1 MPFLTINN
9 KPLYYEISGT
19 GKPLLLIHAML
30 LNSQM
35 WADQVAEFS
44 KVYQVITLDL
54 YGFGKS
60 KLTDEKIVDHVAD
73 IKGLLDALGI
83 EKVYLLG
90 LSMGSM
96 EVMKFA
102 IQYPQRVEKLMV
114 ISTGAAGFD
123 YPDNAE
129 DWWQSFITAVKA
141 NDFAQAKTIFEQ
153 AFVNGSHYPASD
165 ALKARTRA
173 MMDEYDFRHFLD
185 DTLLWKEYSID
196 LEGYQKVTC
205 PVLVMAG
212 DNEPPHYMVVEASQH
227 LVKHLPNAQLAVI
240 PNAGHFIN
248 LQQPEAFNQSLDG
261 FLKG

>member
-1 MPFLTINN
+1 MPFLTIND
-9 KPLYYEISGT
+9 KPLYYEITGT

-44 KVYQVITLDL
+44 KSYQVITLDL

-60 KLTDEKIVDHVAD
+60 KFTDVRIVDHVAD
-73 IKGLLDALGI
+73 IKGLLDALNI
-83 EKVYLLG
+83 KKVNLLG

-102 IQYPQRVEKLMV
+102 IQYSQCVEKLMV
-114 ISTGAAGFD
+114 ISTGAAGFE

-129 DWWQSFITAVKA
+129 DWWTEFITAVKA
-141 NDFAQAKTIFEQ
+141 HDFDRAKVVFAH
-153 AFVNGSHYPASD
+153 AFVDGSHYPASD
-165 ALKARTRA
+165 ALKSRTRA
-173 MMDEYDFRHFLD
+173 MMDEYDFQHFLD
-185 DTLLWKEYSID
+185 DTLLWKEYPID

-212 DNEPPHYMVVEASQH
+212 DNEHPHYMVVESSQH
-227 LVKHLPNAQLAVI
+227 LVKQLPNATLSII

-248 LQQPEAFNQSLDG
+248 LQQPEAFNKALWA
-261 FLKG
+261 FLNG